1 MISYFEL
8 LGMIKEDKAPNKI
21 RVHLTSKPKIYKA
34 VYDFGDFNYYTLYE
48 EEIIDD
54 DYKDYLA
61 ECFLESDMFDDK
73 IEILDKKKIE
83 EIELSDWSEI
93 TYQENWEQLAKDFNR
108 NCSLFVNKIN
118 EIAKYLQEKE

>member
-8 LGMIKEDKAPNKI
+8 LQLIKLGKEPKRIK
-21 RVHLTSKPKIYKA
+21 VHLAGRPREYFA
-34 VYDFGDFNYYTLYE
+34 EYDFDDFSHYSLDGESNENYH
-48 EEIIDD
+48 
-54 DYKDYLA
+54 DYLA